1 MPVQTHKPRTDQQM
15 SERLPVIEHPERS
28 ESLTLAALP
37 TAISSA
43 RSFVV
48 STLERWR
55 APLAIGDAVLLVEE
69 MVANAVRTTG
79 VVDPAIQ
86 WKWLTHLELLG
97 IRLVGL
103 RRSIGIEVWDAD
115 RYPSDQLSPDNTVD
129 SSLLAVLKSTAH
141 QWGTIPAG
149 RGKIVW
155 AEMPVYERAGS
166 GLPLRRR
173 VPSPRPC
180 TSVPEVHDLGLLQR
194 VRDGLNDL

>member
-1 MPVQTHKPRTDQQM
+1 MHKLPTDQPIP
-15 SERLPVIEHPERS
+15 ERLPVNEHPQWT

-55 APLAIGDAVLLVEE
+55 APLVIGDAVLLVEE

-79 VVDPAIQ
+79 VVDPAVQ
-86 WKWLTHLELLG
+86 WKRLTHLELLG

-115 RYPSDQLSPDNTVD
+115 PYPSDQLSPDNTVD
-129 SSLLAVLKSTAH
+129 SSLLDVLKSTAR

-149 RGKIVW
+149 RGKILW
-155 AEMPVYERAGS
+155 AELPVYERTGS
-166 GLPLRRR
+166 GLPLRRQ
-173 VPSPRPC
+173 VPSPRPR
-180 TSVPEVHDLGLLQR
+180 TSVPDVPDLGLLQR
-194 VRDGLNDL
+194 VSDGLHDL